1 MSLPAFLSDSRYDAA
16 LELCPLHKE
25 GLVARGAALTNL
37 GRAREALRD
46 FDAALQID
54 PENANALKYREIA
67 RKRGR
72 EELAVV
78 AEDAKRRRANTRYQ
92 RVHHTAAESEKTPA
106 VLQPESYVKHG
117 KTPGYS
123 AVTVVLKFQAAES
136 AMETCQES
144 GPRPSRRFKI

>member
-1 MSLPAFLSDSRYDAA
+1 MARSGDQKGALEWYDAA

-78 AEDAKRRRANTRYQ
+78 AEDAKRRRANTR
-92 RVHHTAAESEKTPA
+92 
-106 VLQPESYVKHG
+106 
-117 KTPGYS
+117 
-123 AVTVVLKFQAAES
+123 
-136 AMETCQES
+136 
-144 GPRPSRRFKI
+144 